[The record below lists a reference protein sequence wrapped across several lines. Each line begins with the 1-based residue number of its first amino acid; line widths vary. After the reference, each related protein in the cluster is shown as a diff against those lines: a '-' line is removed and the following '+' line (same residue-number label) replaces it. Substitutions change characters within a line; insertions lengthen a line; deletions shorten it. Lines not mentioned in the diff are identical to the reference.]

1 MKNSRKTHKTNKIK
15 NLIINNIISNKRE
28 YIIILI
34 LFIIGIFSG
43 VLFVNNLKENQFN
56 NISNYINTFIEKI
69 KGIDS
74 INTLQIL
81 KSSVLQNIG
90 LSLLICFF
98 GTTVIGIPVVFGL
111 IIYRGFCLGYTIS
124 SFIAVLGTPKGL
136 AFLLSDLLLQNIIF
150 IPAIIAI
157 AVSGFRLYKSIIKDR
172 KKDNIKIEVIR
183 HIIFSG
189 IMTLL
194 IVFSSLIEVF
204 ISNNLMKMIITYI

>member
-1 MKNSRKTHKTNKIK
+1 MKNLRKTNKIK
-15 NLIINNIISNKRE
+15 SLIANNLIENKRE

-69 KGIDS
+69 KGIEN

-81 KSSVLQNIG
+81 KTSVLQNIG

-124 SFIAVLGTPKGL
+124 SFISVLGTAKGL

-172 KKDNIKIEVIR
+172 KRENIKIEVVR

-189 IMTLL
+189 FMTLL

>member
-1 MKNSRKTHKTNKIK
+1 MKNLRKTNKIK
-15 NLIINNIISNKRE
+15 SLIANNLIENKRE

-56 NISNYINTFIEKI
+56 NVSNYINTFIEKI
-69 KGIDS
+69 KGIEN

-81 KSSVLQNIG
+81 KTSVLQNIG

-124 SFIAVLGTPKGL
+124 SFISVLGTAKGL

-172 KKDNIKIEVIR
+172 KRENIKIEVVR

-189 IMTLL
+189 FMTLL

>member
-1 MKNSRKTHKTNKIK
+1 MKNLRKTNKIK
-15 NLIINNIISNKRE
+15 SLIANNLIENKRE

-69 KGIDS
+69 KGIEN

-81 KSSVLQNIG
+81 KTSVLQNIG

-124 SFIAVLGTPKGL
+124 SFISVLGTAKGL

-172 KKDNIKIEVIR
+172 KRENIKIEVIR

-189 IMTLL
+189 FMTLL

>member
-1 MKNSRKTHKTNKIK
+1 MKNLRKTNKIK
-15 NLIINNIISNKRE
+15 SLIANNLIENKRE

-56 NISNYINTFIEKI
+56 NISNYINTFIGKI
-69 KGIDS
+69 KGIEN

-81 KSSVLQNIG
+81 KTSVLQNIG

-124 SFIAVLGTPKGL
+124 SFISVLGTAKGL

-172 KKDNIKIEVIR
+172 KRENIKIEVVR

-189 IMTLL
+189 FMTLL

>member
-1 MKNSRKTHKTNKIK
+1 MKNLRKTNKIK
-15 NLIINNIISNKRE
+15 SLIANNLIENKRE

-69 KGIDS
+69 KGIEN

-81 KSSVLQNIG
+81 KTSVLQNIG

-124 SFIAVLGTPKGL
+124 SFISVLGTSKGL

-172 KKDNIKIEVIR
+172 KRENIKIEVIR

-189 IMTLL
+189 FMTLL